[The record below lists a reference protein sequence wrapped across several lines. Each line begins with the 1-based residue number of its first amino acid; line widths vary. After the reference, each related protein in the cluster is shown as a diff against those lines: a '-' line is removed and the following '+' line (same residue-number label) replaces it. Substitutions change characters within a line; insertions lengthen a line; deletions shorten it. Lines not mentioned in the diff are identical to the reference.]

1 MSLPEVNKFNPKFNG
16 VVGQPLSV
24 DIVLPTILSDM
35 AITPTEWNQIP
46 PMPPGLALDNLQN
59 TANEISGNPVQGTI
73 IGTPTQAGTYE
84 LIFSYSFPEVFTSRG
99 APSEN
104 FLNQTILLEDG
115 TRIGE
120 GDDLLREWL
129 VTVHIEEAAAT
140 NDRSA
145 CFGFNAGYCL
155 KSIVTDTQTYSLGS
169 GITGATLA
177 DLSDTL
183 NSFFGTADYP
193 LAAQVYSG
201 SLWITVTDGAT
212 LSSVTLC
219 NDNTVNFSEIVAPTT
234 TETNNEFFGKD
245 DPGDAEYSYYT
256 LINTCSCGGDE

>member
-1 MSLPEVNKFNPKFNG
+1 MSLPEVNKFNPKFNAT
-16 VVGQPLSV
+16 VGQSVSV
-24 DIVLPTILSDM
+24 DIVLPASLAGLSIGPDK
-35 AITPTEWNQIP
+35 WNQIP
-46 PMPPGLALDNLQN
+46 PMPPGLALDNLQYA
-59 TANEISGNPVQGTI
+59 TGSGVNPPQGTI
-73 IGTPTQAGTYE
+73 SGTPTQAGTYE
-84 LIFSYSFPEVFTSRG
+84 LIFSYSAGLSDRTLDSV
-99 APSEN
+99 
-104 FLNQTILLEDG
+104 ILEDG
-115 TRIGE
+115 SRVGE
-120 GDDLLREWL
+120 DDDELAEWMI
-129 VTVHIEEAAAT
+129 TIHIEEAAGT
-140 NDRSA
+140 NNEDGSA

-177 DLSDTL
+177 DLADNL

>member
-1 MSLPEVNKFNPKFNG
+1 MSLPEVNKFNPKFNAI
-16 VVGQPLSV
+16 VGQSVSV
-24 DIVLPTILSDM
+24 DIVLPAYLSNLS
-35 AITPTEWNQIP
+35 ISPNEWMQIP

-59 TANEISGNPVQGTI
+59 TSDTSGNSGNPPQGTI
-73 IGTPTQAGTYE
+73 SGTPTQAGTYE
-84 LIFSYSFPEVFTSRG
+84 LVFSYDTGQYSQT
-99 APSEN
+99 
-104 FLNQTILLEDG
+104 LNTVILEDG
-115 TRIGE
+115 TRV
-120 GDDLLREWL
+120 GDEDDALGEWL
-129 VTVHIEEAAAT
+129 VTIHIEEAAG
-140 NDRSA
+140 NNEEDGSA